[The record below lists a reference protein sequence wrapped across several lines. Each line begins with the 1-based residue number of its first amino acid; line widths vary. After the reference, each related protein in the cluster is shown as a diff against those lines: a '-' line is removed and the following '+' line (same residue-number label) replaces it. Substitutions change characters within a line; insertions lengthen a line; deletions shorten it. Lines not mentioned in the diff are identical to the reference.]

1 MGKGEQGSLG
11 TQHKFCSSEET
22 SSKRISVVDALKN
35 QFWIQMVELIFV

>member
-1 MGKGEQGSLG
+1 MDKGEQGSLG
-11 TQHKFCSSEET
+11 MQHKFCSSEET